1 MQEYSHFRPLCKA
14 GGPSAGLTVPSKS
27 ALKFG
32 KAAASAGFHRSF
44 CRFLQWVL
52 PSRCFPSWKT
62 SSSTARRKS
71 GPRPCAVSPRC
82 FSTAPAA
89 FSNEH
94 VGLFDD
100 VIGYLIE
107 EIEAKALAELARRLA
122 PVPNAP
128 EGVVRTLAENDDI
141 AVAGPVLK
149 QARLDD
155 PELMQIAES
164 KSQAH
169 LLALSER
176 TSVSE
181 ALAEILVTRGDR
193 EVARSIATNQ
203 KAHLSENAFSTLVKR
218 AEQDGVLAE
227 KVGLRT
233 DIPPR
238 LFRQLLMQASDVVQ
252 KRLLAQAKPET
263 QAEIRRVLAKVTDE
277 VAARASPR
285 NYTAALAAVRALHK
299 ERKLSEADIAEYAK
313 SGRYEETIAA
323 LATLCAVPVEVVDRL
338 MGGERA
344 DPVLILARSAGFG
357 WPTVREVINARPGPK
372 PSPATLDAAYE
383 NFERLTAAT
392 AQRVVRFW
400 QVRQGT
406 GE

>member
-1 MQEYSHFRPLCKA
+1 M
-14 GGPSAGLTVPSKS
+14 G
-27 ALKFG
+27 
-32 KAAASAGFHRSF
+32 
-44 CRFLQWVL
+44 
-52 PSRCFPSWKT
+52 
-62 SSSTARRKS
+62 
-71 GPRPCAVSPRC
+71 
-82 FSTAPAA
+82 APASLLPELEDVVQHGSAEKRAEMLRRITGLFLEGAKA
-89 FSNEH
+89 FNDEH
-94 VGLFDD
+94 VALFDD
-100 VIGYLIE
+100 VIGCLIE
-107 EIEAKALAELARRLA
+107 EIEANALAELAHRIA
-122 PVPNAP
+122 PVSNAP
-128 EGVVRTLAENDDI
+128 AGVVSKLARNDDI
-141 AVAGPVLK
+141 AVAGPMLK
-149 QARLDD
+149 GAALAD
-155 PELMQIAES
+155 PDLMYIAET

-169 LLALSER
+169 LLALSGR
-176 TSVSE
+176 HGISE
-181 ALAEILVTRGDR
+181 ALSEIIVDRGDR
-193 EVARSIATNQ
+193 DVARSIATNQ
-203 KAHLSENAFSTLVKR
+203 QARLSEGAFTTLVKR

-277 VAARASPR
+277 VAAKAAPR
-285 NYTAALAAVRALHK
+285 NYASALTTVRALHK
-299 ERKLSEADIAEYAK
+299 ERKLTEADVAEFAK
-313 SGRYEETIAA
+313 TGKYEETIAA

-338 MGGERA
+338 MSGERA

-357 WPTVREVINARPGPK
+357 WPTVREVISARPGAK
-372 PSPATLDAAYE
+372 PTGQVLDAAFE

>member
-1 MQEYSHFRPLCKA
+1 MGAPVSLLPELEDVVQH
-14 GGPSAGLTVPSKS
+14 GSAEKRAETLRRITT
-27 ALKFG
+27 L
-32 KAAASAGFHRSF
+32 
-44 CRFLQWVL
+44 FLDG
-52 PSRCFPSWKT
+52 
-62 SSSTARRKS
+62 A
-71 GPRPCAVSPRC
+71 
-82 FSTAPAA
+82 AA

>member
-1 MQEYSHFRPLCKA
+1 MGAPVSLLPELEDVVQH
-14 GGPSAGLTVPSKS
+14 GSAEKRAETLRRITT
-27 ALKFG
+27 L
-32 KAAASAGFHRSF
+32 
-44 CRFLQWVL
+44 FLDG
-52 PSRCFPSWKT
+52 
-62 SSSTARRKS
+62 A
-71 GPRPCAVSPRC
+71 
-82 FSTAPAA
+82 AA

-323 LATLCAVPVEVVDRL
+323 LATLCL
-338 MGGERA
+338 
-344 DPVLILARSAGFG
+344 LYTS
-357 WPTVREVINARPGPK
+357 
-372 PSPATLDAAYE
+372 PSPRD
-383 NFERLTAAT
+383 
-392 AQRVVRFW
+392 
-400 QVRQGT
+400 
-406 GE
+406 

>member
-1 MQEYSHFRPLCKA
+1 MGAPVSLLPELEDVVQH
-14 GGPSAGLTVPSKS
+14 GSAEKRAETLRRITT
-27 ALKFG
+27 L
-32 KAAASAGFHRSF
+32 
-44 CRFLQWVL
+44 FLD
-52 PSRCFPSWKT
+52 
-62 SSSTARRKS
+62 
-71 GPRPCAVSPRC
+71 G
-82 FSTAPAA
+82 APA

-128 EGVVRTLAENDDI
+128 EGVVRRLAENDDI

-149 QARLDD
+149 QAQIDD
-155 PELMQIAES
+155 HALMQIAQS

-169 LLALSER
+169 LLALTER

-181 ALAEILVTRGDR
+181 ALADILVTRGDR

-203 KAHLSENAFSTLVKR
+203 KAQLSDDAFSTLVKR

-285 NYTAALAAVRALHK
+285 NYTAALVAVRALHK

-357 WPTVREVINARPGPK
+357 WPTVREVISARPGLK
-372 PSPATLDAAYE
+372 ASAATLDAAFE

>member
-1 MQEYSHFRPLCKA
+1 MSVPASLLPELEDVVQH
-14 GGPSAGLTVPSKS
+14 GSAEKRAETLRRITT
-27 ALKFG
+27 L
-32 KAAASAGFHRSF
+32 
-44 CRFLQWVL
+44 FLDGATQ
-52 PSRCFPSWKT
+52 F
-62 SSSTARRKS
+62 SSDQVA
-71 GPRPCAVSPRC
+71 
-82 FSTAPAA
+82 
-89 FSNEH
+89 
-94 VGLFDD
+94 LFDD

-107 EIEAKALAELARRLA
+107 EIEAKALAELSRRIA
-122 PVPNAP
+122 PAPNAP
-128 EGVVRTLAENDDI
+128 ERVVETLAGNDDI

-149 QARLDD
+149 QGKLGD
-155 PELMQIAES
+155 PVLMQIAEA

-169 LLALSER
+169 LLAMSER

-181 ALAEILVTRGDR
+181 ALADILVRRGDGD
-193 EVARSIATNQ
+193 VARSIANNDQ
-203 KAHLSENAFSTLVKR
+203 AKLSDNAFTTLVKR

-238 LFRQLLMQASDVVQ
+238 LFRQLLLQASDVVQ

-277 VAARASPR
+277 VGARAAPR
-285 NYTAALAAVRALHK
+285 NYTVALATVRALHK
-299 ERKLSEADIAEYAK
+299 ERKLTEADVAQYAK
-313 SGRYEETIAA
+313 NGQYEETIAA

-338 MGGERA
+338 MNGDRA
-344 DPVLILARSAGFG
+344 DPVLILARAANFG
-357 WPTVREVINARPGPK
+357 WPTVREVINARPGAK
-372 PSPATLDAAYE
+372 PSPQTLDATYE
-383 NFERLTAAT
+383 NFERLTSAT